1 MMHYTIALRYF
12 SVMTLLL
19 LFTGIWMFMLNTSL
33 SIEGTIAYYAPKS
46 LYGLLETVSPHLFGM
61 GLIIFILTHFFA
73 ILKGVKQENFKMFS
87 LLFVLVM
94 LLENLSGFFIM
105 EDGVFFAVIKL
116 LSILVFVVFSCVAMW
131 KLLFLKKS
139 F

>member
-1 MMHYTIALRYF
+1 MHYNLALKYF
-12 SVMTLLL
+12 FVMTLLL
-19 LFTGIWMFMLNTSL
+19 LLSGLGMFVLNTSL
-33 SIEGTIAYYAPKS
+33 SIEGTTSYYAPKS

-73 ILKGVKQENFKMFS
+73 ILKGVKQENIKTFS
-87 LLFVLVM
+87 ILFVLVM
-94 LLENLSGFFIM
+94 LVENVSGFFIM
-105 EDGVFFAVIKL
+105 EDGMFFAVIKL
-116 LSILVFVVFSCVAMW
+116 LSALLFIVYTCVAMW

>member
-1 MMHYTIALRYF
+1 MMHYNLALKYF
-12 SVMTLLL
+12 FVMTLLL
-19 LFTGIWMFMLNTSL
+19 LLSGLGMFVLNTSL
-33 SIEGTIAYYAPKS
+33 SIEGTTSYYAPKS

-73 ILKGVKQENFKMFS
+73 ILKGVKQENIKTFS
-87 LLFVLVM
+87 ILFVLVM
-94 LLENLSGFFIM
+94 LVENVSGFFIM
-105 EDGVFFAVIKL
+105 EDGMFFAVIKL
-116 LSILVFVVFSCVAMW
+116 LSALLFIVYTCVAMW